1 VRVGVS
7 PTVDVHAHV
16 DVPAIAELVAGQP
29 GLLADQA
36 AQLATFGP
44 ASTARNLELIRGE
57 YRPLLD
63 DLAVRFARMDA
74 GGVDV
79 HAISVVPTLYS
90 YWADRSLASEIVAA
104 ANEHIAHLVEQGGG
118 RLVGLAA
125 ASLQHPE
132 AAAEQLRRATLRQ
145 GMRGV
150 EISTSVEGR
159 DLSDRSLD
167 PFWASAEELGSFV
180 FIHPWGCSLGPRL
193 DTAYL
198 GNIVGQPTETTLA
211 LHHLIFGGVL
221 DRFPGLT
228 ICGAHGGGYFPYYLG
243 RADHAY
249 EVRPESRTMAMRP
262 SEYLRRLYVDSLVYT
277 PDGLARLVAAMGPD
291 RVLLGTDYPFDMGVT
306 DPVDRLGGI
315 GLTPAEAV
323 AIAGGTAASLL
334 SIG

>member
-1 VRVGVS
+1 MS